1 MSQERPKVKYLKYI
15 IEQVIRYRN
24 DKIISG
30 ISDPIEIEKCFINDK
45 PEIQK
50 SYPWV
55 CKIIIKNEDLK
66 PIWIMLNKLQ
76 EVEDGKV
83 DFKDIEKNLGQELS
97 NKYIK
102 KIKDEDLKMIKE
114 KGMNKNKE

>member
-1 MSQERPKVKYLKYI
+1 MSEERPKVKYLKHV

-24 DKIISG
+24 DKMLSG
-30 ISDPIEIEKCFINDK
+30 VNDPVDIEKSFINDK

-50 SYPWV
+50 SFPWI

-66 PIWIMLNKLQ
+66 PIWVMLQKLQ

-83 DFKDIEKNLGQELS
+83 EFKEVERNLGNQLS
-97 NKYIK
+97 DKFMKNIKDKDLEMIK
-102 KIKDEDLKMIKE
+102 K
-114 KGMNKNKE
+114 KGMNKDK